1 MDRFQYLALM
11 AGCLLITLP
20 LEFWLSARVYRRP
33 RRMVLAVV
41 PVALLFIAWDL
52 FAIQRDHWTFSPE
65 HTTGIVFPG
74 GIPLEEVVFFLVIP
88 ICGLL
93 TYEAVGTI
101 LRGRRDAAYRPA
113 GRRMEWTVQGAIRAM
128 PRPKKRRPPE
138 AVQTGTADRRASGQ
152 WLRRRCRTP
161 CTRNSAHVRCKCRAG
176 RRSGPGC

>member
-1 MDRFQYLALM
+1 MFIPTAGASPFSKAKGLAFLPTHNHRVPRRWPHWCAAPAAPSRLRPEAELDRFQYLALM

-93 TYEAVGTI
+93 TYEAVGTV
-101 LRGRRDAAYRPA
+101 LRARGLDKLDRRDLF
-113 GRRMEWTVQGAIRAM
+113 QSQ
-128 PRPKKRRPPE
+128 E
-138 AVQTGTADRRASGQ
+138 ATDA
-152 WLRRRCRTP
+152 
-161 CTRNSAHVRCKCRAG
+161 
-176 RRSGPGC
+176 